1 MGNGFSSKFQPTFL
15 MCSFPGWCKVKL
27 TIHPISS
34 GIFIIVLLLYY
45 IFHCTS
51 ATTGINKRISVMYRS
66 DVLQISSKYQ
76 KLYLYRADK
85 WGILFY
91 QTNWGLFRWTD
102 CVINWILLPA
112 EGFIFL
118 SEVGRGKRHLW
129 ELKCN

>member
-1 MGNGFSSKFQPTFL
+1 M
-15 MCSFPGWCKVKL
+15 VKL

-76 KLYLYRADK
+76 KSYLYRADK
-85 WGILFY
+85 
-91 QTNWGLFRWTD
+91 
-102 CVINWILLPA
+102 
-112 EGFIFL
+112 
-118 SEVGRGKRHLW
+118 S
-129 ELKCN
+129 